1 MRLLSLLAALTL
13 FAQAP
18 SAVFEIEL
26 WPGEGRPQ
34 FQAVANELTIREM
47 PSTSARIVRRL
58 RVSRGQQL
66 VFDETRY
73 RTTESGHLQVLS
85 ATTVTGRILGT
96 TRLLTRDAY
105 YSGQFPRQQ
114 VAFKEGDVIE
124 YLQYRAEGTCFVRI
138 ADQVVNA
145 EYPCPAQDDGRFRVI
160 TQPKTEWW
168 IRIVLNRAPVGWVM
182 VDEKAVKESG
192 RSG

>member
-1 MRLLSLLAALTL
+1 VRLLSLLAALAL
-13 FAQAP
+13 FAQSP
-18 SAVFEIEL
+18 SGVFEIEL

-34 FQAVANELTIREM
+34 FEAATNELIIREM

-58 RVSRGQQL
+58 RVARGRQL
-66 VFDETRY
+66 AFDETRY
-73 RTTESGHLQVLS
+73 RTIEAGHLQVLS

-114 VAFKEGDVIE
+114 VACREGDVIE
-124 YLQYRAEGTCFVRI
+124 YLQYRAEGTCFVVI
-138 ADQVVNA
+138 GDQVVDA
-145 EYPCPAQDDGRFRVI
+145 DYPCPAQDDGRFRVI
-160 TQPKTEWW
+160 TRPKTEWW
-168 IRIVLNRAPVGWVM
+168 IRIVLNRVPVGWVM
-182 VDEKAVKESG
+182 VDEKTVKESG